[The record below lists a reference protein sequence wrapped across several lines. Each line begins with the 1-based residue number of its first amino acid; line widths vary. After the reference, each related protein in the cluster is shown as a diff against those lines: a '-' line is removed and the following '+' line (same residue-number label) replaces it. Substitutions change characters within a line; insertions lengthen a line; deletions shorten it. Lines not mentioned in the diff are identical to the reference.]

1 MNTLVA
7 WLGCRRIRQP
17 LGGLF
22 RTTDFS
28 GWKAFQYICIG
39 CIAAAFRGAVRGD
52 KAAASGTAGSI
63 FRLFQSTQSMLLAL
77 LYTCVL
83 APVTEEL
90 LFRGFLMK
98 SLSAV
103 SVRFGIVT
111 SALLFGL
118 MHGNFQQFIL
128 GFVMGLFLG
137 KIVARHNSLLP
148 SILVHMAV
156 NTNSMVLS
164 LLQEKLPEKVANVGI
179 LPFGMAVLAFSIM
192 GVLFWLLYERRQ
204 PLPYP
209 TQKQATRSRTA
220 MFSPALVLAVVVLAG
235 FMVFLA
241 VRGANG

>member
-1 MNTLVA
+1 M
-7 WLGCRRIRQP
+7 
-17 LGGLF
+17 
-22 RTTDFS
+22 
-28 GWKAFQYICIG
+28 
-39 CIAAAFRGAVRGD
+39 
-52 KAAASGTAGSI
+52 
-63 FRLFQSTQSMLLAL
+63 
-77 LYTCVL
+77 
-83 APVTEEL
+83 TEDL

-128 GFVMGLFLG
+128 GFVMGLFVG
-137 KIVARHNSLLP
+137 KIVARHNSVLP

-220 MFSPALVLAVVVLAG
+220 MFSPVLVLAVVVLAG